1 MVRISIDRRNDIDF
15 ECPWCGKPQT
25 KSVARG
31 AEVEVKC
38 SECKKSIGIATNEF
52 GEPIRI
58 GQLTSVTRLLEL
70 QEPTQRTYTR
80 SDMHP
85 NTPSINIGSVQGNI
99 SFGGDVNVTNIY
111 NETIKII
118 DAAKDVSN
126 EQKSQAKKVLDY
138 VKDNASPFLP
148 IIAEAIKKALGL
160 G

>member
-1 MVRISIDRRNDIDF
+1 MMSQGKVKRLRR
-15 ECPWCGKPQT
+15 
-25 KSVARG
+25 
-31 AEVEVKC
+31 
-38 SECKKSIGIATNEF
+38 SEDAPKTFTSTDVYTPSTNPPVSIGTI
-52 GEPIRI
+52 
-58 GQLTSVTRLLEL
+58 
-70 QEPTQRTYTR
+70 Y
-80 SDMHP
+80 
-85 NTPSINIGSVQGNI
+85 GSV

-118 DAAKDVSN
+118 DDAKDVSN